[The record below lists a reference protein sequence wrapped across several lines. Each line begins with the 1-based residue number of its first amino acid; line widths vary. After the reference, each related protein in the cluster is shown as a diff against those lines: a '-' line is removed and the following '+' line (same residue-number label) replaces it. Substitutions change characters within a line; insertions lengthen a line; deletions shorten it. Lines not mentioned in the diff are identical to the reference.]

1 MNSKQTNK
9 DGKKICTYD
18 KYRVLFQAALFLSA
32 VKLGHIVA
40 IACGDIFNRGDN
52 VLVCISA
59 DGHCKVFDF
68 AVGTLIVDAATSPTT
83 ADKNGAANDGK
94 DSTNRKHQL
103 IQPCFTQRLPP
114 NM

>member
-1 MNSKQTNK
+1 MMLFFS
-9 DGKKICTYD
+9 C
-18 KYRVLFQAALFLSA
+18 FQAALFLSA

-40 IACGDIFNRGDN
+40 LACGDVFNRGDN

-68 AVGTLIVDAATSPTT
+68 AVGTLIVDDTT
-83 ADKNGAANDGK
+83 PINDKSGK
-94 DSTNRKHQL
+94 DHANRKHQL
-103 IQPCFTQRLPP
+103 IKPCFVQRLPP

>member
-1 MNSKQTNK
+1 M
-9 DGKKICTYD
+9 
-18 KYRVLFQAALFLSA
+18 
-32 VKLGHIVA
+32 A

-68 AVGTLIVDAATSPTT
+68 AVGTLIIEAAASPV
-83 ADKNGAANDGK
+83 ADKNSVDGK
-94 DSTNRKHQL
+94 QDSTNRKPHQL